1 MKKAFIIAIAS
12 TLLLTACSKENTDN
26 TEVIHTSEVV
36 EATTENTTEEKT
48 VSTSETTE
56 STTESTTE
64 EKTEEITTQEE
75 TESTTE
81 MEIDPNDELPPLD
94 YDLDKWAY
102 NPKISGLSLFGS
114 VLRGNFRQESFVHAI
129 KNSIADYEE
138 YREAIC
144 TEAKIVFVEPGD
156 PCVVVVVLSFEN
168 HEDTKIYMHGYMDG
182 NFRSVKFE
190 DLDYDPEKTSI

>member
-1 MKKAFIIAIAS
+1 MKKLFIIAIAS
-12 TLLLTACSKENTDN
+12 ALLLTACSKENEEENST
-26 TEVIHTSEVV
+26 TEVV
-36 EATTENTTEEKT
+36 EITTEAVTEEETEEIIAQGKAEPSTEITTEVTTEE
-48 VSTSETTE
+48 
-56 STTESTTE
+56 
-64 EKTEEITTQEE
+64 EINP
-75 TESTTE
+75 
-81 MEIDPNDELPPLD
+81 DDELPPLD

-114 VLRGNFRQESFVHAI
+114 VLRDNFKQESFIHAI
-129 KNSIADYEE
+129 KNSIVDYDEFKN
-138 YREAIC
+138 ATC

-156 PCVVVVVLSFEN
+156 PCVVVVVLSFED